1 MISPDT
7 PPGTEIVCI
16 DDSDGA
22 YGPSRLSIGEVYTLR
37 SIEMGVDG
45 DFVATLHE
53 VPPGTT
59 YNMAFGVL
67 NIGYLL
73 CRFRYLELPNS
84 LTELLTEQPIKLE
97 TKTPE
102 MAD

>member
-22 YGPSRLSIGEVYTLR
+22 YGPSRLSMGEVYTLR

-67 NIGYLL
+67 NLGYLL
-73 CRFRYLELPNS
+73 CRFRLLEIPRS
-84 LTELLTEQPIKLE
+84 LSSLLTEKERELE
-97 TKTPE
+97 D
-102 MAD
+102 A

>member
-22 YGPSRLSIGEVYTLR
+22 YGPSRLCKGSVYTLK
-37 SIEMGVDG
+37 SIEESIDG

-53 VPPGTT
+53 VEPQTVYDVRYCFINAGW
-59 YNMAFGVL
+59 
-67 NIGYLL
+67 LL
-73 CRFRYLELPNS
+73 CRFRLLEIPKS
-84 LTELLTEQPIKLE
+84 LSSLLTEKTRELE
-97 TKTPE
+97 D
-102 MAD
+102 A